1 MNDWMK
7 GLSKVQ
13 AGLIGGVA
21 GYFLG
26 LLSGPVV
33 RLILTLVVLVV
44 FGIVGRSIESRFEAH
59 LGFTGIVAAIL
70 AIASLGPIQRW
81 MGELLGDLFTGVSR
95 LALTIVGVY
104 LALHVHQ
111 GAQNQFEDET

>member
-1 MNDWMK
+1 
-7 GLSKVQ
+7 
-13 AGLIGGVA
+13 
-21 GYFLG
+21 
-26 LLSGPVV
+26 
-33 RLILTLVVLVV
+33 
-44 FGIVGRSIESRFEAH
+44 
-59 LGFTGIVAAIL
+59 
-70 AIASLGPIQRW
+70 